1 MYGYVVDGKNISVI
15 VVNATGV
22 ICNVGYAAIYLLHSG
37 NPHGQTCARIGL
49 AAVIAVAI
57 AVIAL

>member
-1 MYGYVVDGKNISVI
+1 M

-22 ICNVGYAAIYLLHSG
+22 ICNVSYGAIYLLHSA
-37 NPHGQTCARIGL
+37 NPRGKTCARIGL
-49 AAVIAVAI
+49 AAVISVVI